1 MLLIDFKLYNLY
13 NKNVLKM
20 YIKMEERGINLKIG
34 KYLKNIRKNNS
45 IKKTD
50 IVKILGVSSQQL
62 TKYENGENRI
72 SASKLILLFK
82 KLGIDFNIFFSNN
95 DNKELLF
102 YFNKI
107 NDVDIKNSIINLL
120 KSITK

>member
-20 YIKMEERGINLKIG
+20 YIKMEEREINLKIG

>member
-1 MLLIDFKLYNLY
+1 MLLIDFKLYKLY
-13 NKNVLKM
+13 NKNVSKI
-20 YIKMEERGINLKIG
+20 YIKMEEREINLKIG

>member
-1 MLLIDFKLYNLY
+1 MLLIDFKLYKLY
-13 NKNVLKM
+13 NKNVSKM
-20 YIKMEERGINLKIG
+20 YIKMEEREINLKIG

>member
-1 MLLIDFKLYNLY
+1 
-13 NKNVLKM
+13 
-20 YIKMEERGINLKIG
+20 MEEREINLKIG

-95 DNKELLF
+95 ENKELLF

-107 NDVDIKNSIINLL
+107 NDANIKNSIINLL
-120 KSITK
+120 KSIAK

>member
-1 MLLIDFKLYNLY
+1 MLLIDFKLYKLY
-13 NKNVLKM
+13 NKNVSKM
-20 YIKMEERGINLKIG
+20 YIKMEEREINLKIG

-107 NDVDIKNSIINLL
+107 NDIDIKNSIINLL